1 MSGKSRQ
8 KHFEL
13 LKSDDDKW
21 LWVEAV
27 LSRLRDDGYTW
38 DEISLATGRTRP
50 SFSHVK
56 RGKRVPSIKF
66 VEDVA
71 KRLHSYGYEVNTKL
85 WISNPK
91 EQELVSIRDSEEHQR
106 PYYNFFSE
114 SGDTL
119 KSRYAVRFRME
130 VYDRENSTEQW
141 HDKGIISSPSKILDR
156 FVYTAK
162 DESFDV
168 VWAMFKKSVDDD
180 RKKLIQK
187 TLNSNGKKHSI

>member
-1 MSGKSRQ
+1 MRRKYRQ
-8 KHFEL
+8 NHFGF

-27 LSRLRDDGYTW
+27 IGYLRDFSYTW
-38 DEISLATGRTRP
+38 EEISVVTGRTRT

-56 RGKRVPSIKF
+56 RGKRVPSLKF
-66 VEDVA
+66 VEEVA
-71 KRLHSYGYEVNTKL
+71 KHLHNHGFEVNTKL

-91 EQELVSIRDSEEHQR
+91 KQELVSIRDSEEKQR

-130 VYDRENSTEQW
+130 VYDRENAAEQW
-141 HDKGIISSPSKILDR
+141 HEKGVISSPSKILDR
-156 FVYTAK
+156 FVHTAK

-187 TLNSNGKKHSI
+187 TLNNNGKKHSI